1 MSAQDLPVVHR
12 DSRCLG
18 MGLAMSLSPW
28 VAPDFGLKL
37 LGDVWS
43 LVAGLLAFILMVVH
57 FVLVAEHKP
66 IEGNGLHQ
74 CTICYP
80 VRLRYLHPL
89 QTLRV
94 TNLEHFVVIMC
105 YLDALVLCALAAFTL
120 PLPLSFCASG
130 WMMKVGSI
138 TCSCWLDTLKHQVP
152 RLQPGWLCAGII
164 MR

>member
-66 IEGNGLHQ
+66 IEGMVFISAPFAIRFDYATYIHYKRFG
-74 CTICYP
+74 
-80 VRLRYLHPL
+80 
-89 QTLRV
+89 
-94 TNLEHFVVIMC
+94 
-105 YLDALVLCALAAFTL
+105 
-120 PLPLSFCASG
+120 
-130 WMMKVGSI
+130 
-138 TCSCWLDTLKHQVP
+138 
-152 RLQPGWLCAGII
+152 
-164 MR
+164 